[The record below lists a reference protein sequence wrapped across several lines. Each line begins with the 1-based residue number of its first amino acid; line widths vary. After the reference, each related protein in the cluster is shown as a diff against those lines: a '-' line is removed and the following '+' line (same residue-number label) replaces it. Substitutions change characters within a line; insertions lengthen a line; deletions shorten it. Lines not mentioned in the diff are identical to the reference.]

1 MEAPVAPMRVE
12 PKRLGDY
19 LEVMTKAVFQSG
31 MSWRVVDA
39 KWPGFREVFGDFDP
53 ARLAELSPDEIDT
66 IANDRRI
73 IRNRRKVEATIANAQ
88 TMLELDR
95 EYGGFAYYLKSL
107 PDYDVLSR
115 DIIKRFRFLGQTGT
129 YIFLYGVGEPVPD
142 HDCPV

>member
-1 MEAPVAPMRVE
+1 METQVAPMRIE

-39 KWPGFREVFGDFDP
+39 KWSGFREVFGDFDP
-53 ARLAELSPDEIDT
+53 ARLADLSPAEIDS

-73 IRNRRKVEATIANAQ
+73 IRNRRKIEATIANAE
-88 TMLELDR
+88 TMLELDP
-95 EYGGFAYYLKSL
+95 EYGGFGNYLKSL
-107 PDYDVLSR
+107 PDYDSLSR
-115 DIIKRFRFLGQTGT
+115 DIIKRFRFLGQTGA
-129 YIFLYGVGEPVPD
+129 YIFLYGVGEPVPE